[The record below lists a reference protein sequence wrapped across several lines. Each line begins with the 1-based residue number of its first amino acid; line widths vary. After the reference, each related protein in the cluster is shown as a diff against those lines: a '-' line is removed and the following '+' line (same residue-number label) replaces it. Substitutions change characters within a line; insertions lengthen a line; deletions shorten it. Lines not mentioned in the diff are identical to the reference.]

1 MTKVVLLGPQ
11 GSSPTVRSTLDELE
25 LDGPVAV
32 VTAGWEEREAEV
44 DELVTHVGRE
54 VCNLRLFAR
63 AEAALEKDP
72 ELLAA
77 LRDLN
82 DLLRT
87 LQTYYQLRLAHS
99 MSSIRELAERDAA
112 NHEKELAGEI
122 EHALGAVHV
131 LDQHHWQRSQDAILS
146 FDERMTP
153 SHRESVGRARGKIRK
168 ELSQCKTLA
177 IAGGHVA
184 VLLGRMRFFVL
195 DELLGDQ
202 AVIAWS
208 AGAMTITDQVVLF
221 HDSPP
226 QGRGDAEVLS
236 RGLGLCPDVV
246 ALPHARQRLLL
257 NDPLRVSIMARRF
270 APSRCIALD
279 EGSRAVW
286 DGTAWAVA
294 PGTRTLQPDGSLH
307 TGRAL

>member
-25 LDGPVAV
+25 LSGPIAV

-44 DELVTHVGRE
+44 DELATHVGRE
-54 VCNLRLFAR
+54 VCNLRLFTR
-63 AEAALEKDP
+63 AEAALERDP
-72 ELLAA
+72 ELATA
-77 LRDLN
+77 LRELN
-82 DLLRT
+82 DRLRT
-87 LQTYYQLRLAHS
+87 LRIYYQLRLSNA
-99 MSSIRELAERDAA
+99 MSAIRDLAERETPK
-112 NHEKELAGEI
+112 HKQELDEEI

-131 LDQHHWQRSQDAILS
+131 LDQHHRQRSRDAFLS

-153 SHRESVGRARGKIRK
+153 SHRDSIGRARGKIRK
-168 ELSQCKTLA
+168 ELSRCKTLA

-184 VLLGRMRFFVL
+184 VLLGRMRLFVL
-195 DELLGDQ
+195 DELIEDQ
-202 AVIAWS
+202 TIIAWS
-208 AGAMTITDQVVLF
+208 AGAMALTDQVVLF

-236 RGLGLCPDVV
+236 EGLGLCPDVV

-257 NDPLRVSIMARRF
+257 DDPLRVSIMARRF
-270 APSRCIALD
+270 APSRCLALD
-279 EGSRAVW
+279 KGSRAIW
-286 DGTAWAVA
+286 NGTSWTVA

-307 TGRAL
+307 VGGIS